1 MSDKL
6 EKSIQE
12 LKKGRSGRHKNASA
26 IPQAPDDAGARAL
39 SEALDSGF
47 KIVKFL
53 ILGLAVAFLYSLTF
67 TVQPDEIAVKL
78 RFGKPVGVGEAQIL
92 KPGLHWAFPYPIDEI
107 VRISV
112 GQSRTVVSSAGWFP
126 TTPEME
132 VARQL
137 PDPTPFLRPGIEGY
151 VISSDGN
158 VIHTKA
164 TMKYRLN
171 PNTALDYEFGFS
183 DPTNLLQSILDNAIF
198 YAATHHTAE
207 EAIYKD
213 QIAFNEAVRQRVSQL
228 VTDHRLGINI
238 ETIDVQTMPPLS
250 VRDSYDLVLSAQ
262 QEARTAVNQAEA
274 YARTTINAAQGQAS
288 TILAD
293 GVTRSNQIVRIM
305 ASEANS
311 FSEQLPYFEMN
322 PMLFKERLMAETMQT
337 ILTNADDTFYF
348 SQREGIQRE
357 LRLQLNREQIKSQ
370 REKEKEEAAAA
381 ATATPPPVR
390 RR

>member
-12 LKKGRSGRHKNASA
+12 LIKTRPGRKKNVPV
-26 IPQAPDDAGARAL
+26 IPQAPDDAGARAM

-53 ILGLAVAFLYSLTF
+53 ILGLVIAFLYSLTF
-67 TVQPDEIAVKL
+67 SVEPDEIAVKL

-126 TTPEME
+126 VTPEME
-132 VARQL
+132 IARQL
-137 PDPTPFLRPGIEGY
+137 PEPTPYLRPGVEGY

-158 VIHTKA
+158 VIHARA

-171 PNTALDYEFGFS
+171 PNTALDYEFGFAN
-183 DPTNLLQSILDNAIF
+183 PTNLLQSILDNSIF
-198 YAATHHTAE
+198 YAATQHSAE
-207 EAIYKD
+207 EAIYRD
-213 QIAFNEAVRQRVSQL
+213 QIAFNEAVRQRVHHL
-228 VTDHRLGINI
+228 VNEHRLGISI
-238 ETIDVQTMPPLS
+238 ETIDVETMPPLS
-250 VRDSYDLVLSAQ
+250 VRDSFDEVLSAQ
-262 QEARTAVNQAEA
+262 QEARTEVNQAEA

-305 ASEANS
+305 ASEAHS

-322 PMLFKERLMAETMQT
+322 PLLFKERLMAETMQT
-337 ILTNADDTFYF
+337 ILPNADDTLYF
-348 SQREGIQRE
+348 TQREGIQRE
-357 LRLQLNREQIKSQ
+357 LRLQLNREQMKSQ
-370 REKEKEEAAAA
+370 REEEKEAAAA
-381 ATATPPPVR
+381 SGTPTPTPPR